1 MLAIDFSLFFTQIMN
16 GIGNGAVYAA
26 LALALVLIF
35 RTTGILNFAQGEMAL
50 YSAYLYWYF
59 ATQQSFPVVVAIVLA
74 VGISFVGGAV
84 IERVLIRPVEHS
96 SPLVIVIVTIGL
108 FLALN
113 SIVQV
118 QFGSDIKTDLPR
130 FYSQNVWRPG
140 NVQVSADTLVLL
152 AMLGIACF
160 LLYLLFQHTK
170 IGLAM
175 RAVASNSES
184 TELSGVPVGTM
195 LMLGWGLAAALG
207 ALAGILVIPQLGL
220 QASSMQGILVY
231 SFAAAALGGF
241 DSPVGAVVG
250 GMIVGVAQALTIQY
264 IPALSDIV
272 LIVPFGIILGVLM
285 VRPQGLFGTQ
295 RVERV

>member
-1 MLAIDFSLFFTQIMN
+1 MLGVDVSLFFTQVMN
-16 GIGNGAVYAA
+16 GIGNGAVYAS

-50 YSAYLYWYF
+50 YSTYLFWYF
-59 ATQQSFPVVVAIVLA
+59 TDRGWAVLLAIA
-74 VGISFVGGAV
+74 VTLVISFIGGAA

-118 QFGSDIKTDLPR
+118 QFGPDIKPNVPR
-130 FYSQNVWRPG
+130 FYNAHVYRPFDI
-140 NVQVSADTLVLL
+140 QVSRDTLVLL
-152 AMLGIACF
+152 ATLGIICL

-184 TELSGVPVGTM
+184 TELSGVPVGHM
-195 LMLGWGLAAALG
+195 LMLGWGLAAAVG
-207 ALAGILVIPQLGL
+207 ALAGMLVVPALGL
-220 QASSMQGILVY
+220 QASLMQGILVY

-250 GMIVGVAQALTIQY
+250 GLIVGVAESLTTQY
-264 IPALSDIV
+264 IHALNGITLV
-272 LIVPFGIILGVLM
+272 VPFGIILVVLM
-285 VRPQGLFGTQ
+285 VRPQGLFGTK

>member
-1 MLAIDFSLFFTQIMN
+1 MDFSLFFSQLMG
-16 GIGNGAVYAA
+16 GIGNGAVYAS

-50 YSAYLYWYF
+50 YSTYLFWYF
-59 ATQQSFPVVVAIVLA
+59 TQRSVPVLLAILITMV
-74 VGISFVGGAV
+74 ISFIGGAL
-84 IERVLIRPVEHS
+84 IERVIIRPVEDK

-118 QFGSDIKTDLPR
+118 QFGADIKTGLPR
-130 FYSQNVWRPG
+130 FYAATTWRPG
-140 NVQVSADTLVLL
+140 NVQISADTLVLV
-152 AMLGIACF
+152 AMLAIVCL
-160 LLYLLFQHTK
+160 LLYVLFQHTK
-170 IGLAM
+170 VGLAM
-175 RAVASNSES
+175 RAVSSNAES
-184 TELSGVPVGTM
+184 SRLSGIPVGNV

-207 ALAGILVIPQLGL
+207 ALAGVLIIPQLGL
-220 QASSMQGILVY
+220 EASAMQSILFY

-250 GMIVGVAQALTIQY
+250 GIIVGVAQALATQY
-264 IPALSDIV
+264 VHFLDGIT
-272 LIVPFGIILGVLM
+272 LIVPFGIILVVLM
-285 VRPQGLFGTQ
+285 VRPQGLFGTK